1 MQPLIKNKYLA
12 RTGNVRKS
20 GGKEDH
26 EVRKV
31 LQLQIWSRWMVSDRV
46 VPETSSMDDLSWKS
60 LSKTI
65 ILVYVQVLQ
74 YFPWKT
80 GRFSAQYLKFFQGTI
95 IINICNAPTSL
106 ARRGTIREQQGR
118 CVAKGELHGSNKRRG
133 VEAERGRGISPVVL
147 TFPLIPERAWLFPH
161 CPFQP
166 SSCHLSFYTSNYKC
180 LEGGEHLSNHRN
192 SVNSCSMNDWNPSN
206 PWSVEVPIYLQL
218 YIFFL
223 LKLHNYHVLQAN
235 KAKPYCLFF
244 FFLGV

>member
-31 LQLQIWSRWMVSDRV
+31 LQPQIWSRWMVSDRV

-106 ARRGTIREQQGR
+106 ARRGTIRTTRTMCGKGRIAREQQTQRCGGR
-118 CVAKGELHGSNKRRG
+118 TRKRTQSSGTDFSSHSRKGL
-133 VEAERGRGISPVVL
+133 VIS
-147 TFPLIPERAWLFPH
+147 T
-161 CPFQP
+161 
-166 SSCHLSFYTSNYKC
+166 LSLPT
-180 LEGGEHLSNHRN
+180 
-192 SVNSCSMNDWNPSN
+192 
-206 PWSVEVPIYLQL
+206 
-218 YIFFL
+218 FFL
-223 LKLHNYHVLQAN
+223 SPFLLYLKL
-235 KAKPYCLFF
+235 
-244 FFLGV
+244 